1 MKHNGSYLRQYLPW
15 LGLLLGVDALAA
27 LLLWLADAKAF
38 AATAGVIVLA
48 TVFLFA
54 CVCTV
59 LCARAKRR
67 EQAFTAFLATP
78 DAAHE
83 QALCRLLAPCEAQ
96 SAHLLGE
103 TLRAQQQ
110 TIAQLQTQMDDYEDY
125 VELWAHEVKTPLAL
139 LTLVLDNR
147 RDTLPEAVGF
157 KLDYAR
163 NRMQAFI
170 DQMLYY
176 ARLRGARRDY
186 RFERLTLRSC
196 IDEVLDDY
204 RPLLEEKHIRIERQL
219 ADETVFTDR
228 RGLCFLLGQLVSNS
242 VKYAL
247 EKPVLTFS
255 MESGDTAAVLT
266 VRDNGPGVHACDL
279 PYVFE
284 KGFTGDYGHEKSK
297 ATGMGLY
304 LAREIAKELGLTLSA
319 ASDWGAGFEI
329 RVTFPVVEE

>member
-1 MKHNGSYLRQYLPW
+1 MC
-15 LGLLLGVDALAA
+15 ALCSAHGQ
-27 LLLWLADAKAF
+27 K
-38 AATAGVIVLA
+38 
-48 TVFLFA
+48 
-54 CVCTV
+54 
-59 LCARAKRR
+59 R

-83 QALCRLLAPCEAQ
+83 QALCRLLSPAESQ
-96 SAHLLGE
+96 SVHLLGE

-186 RFERLTLRSC
+186 WFEHLTLRSC

-204 RPLLEEKHIRIERQL
+204 RPLLEEKGFRVEIRL

-228 RGLCFLLGQLVSNS
+228 RGLCFLLGQRVSNS

-284 KGFTGDYGHEKSK
+284 KGFTGDSGHEKSK

-304 LAREIAKELGLTLSA
+304 EIAKELGLTLSA
-319 ASDWGAGFEI
+319 ASDRGAGFEI